1 MKKWNQQYH
10 DIFKEFALIHKV
22 WSEKNLVQAWKSVK
36 ANKGSAGVDG
46 ITIEQFEQNS
56 QQNLNEI

>member
-22 WSEKNLVQAWKSVK
+22 WSEKNLVQAWKSVRQIK
-36 ANKGSAGVDG
+36 EVL
-46 ITIEQFEQNS
+46 E
-56 QQNLNEI
+56 